1 MQDAEFG
8 PAARLRLQL
17 RLRRR
22 DWQPVTS
29 PCWRCSIERGKPVP
43 LSLHHSFTCALTK
56 GFVTCRHNLYRTMLY
71 NIIRAATRDDGYG
84 WVEALWEPLMRDVLH
99 VEPRMQNGA
108 PHKDAA
114 GARADV
120 AIIRTS
126 KDMSQQLWAVDVVGC
141 HRRKMSAAQREA
153 AAAPGGPADEKGVTA
168 RAAEVRKYDQ
178 YTSLHLIQ
186 TNEVVPWAVE
196 TGGRLGQVAT
206 DFLVTICKLIEQ
218 AHTKRHGR
226 ETPFSVTHQRAAQR
240 LSVCWQQGNARILR
254 GMQGIID
261 DQAGV
266 VGAATAGGVSLE
278 QALANARSARKQEG
292 RSRRQPTAALVPQS
306 ARPRAPAAAAE
317 QEAAAA
323 APSAHSDGDSD
334 GSAGDDDG
342 LIGLAALDQ
351 LNPAATQAGG
361 GEASHADTA
370 AGSGPGGGDRSAA
383 GDHGSGSGSASSS
396 GAGAPRNDAAR
407 KLQQQREAMDRLSS
421 SRRVRFDRRAPQA
434 APPELEPDLDE
445 DAAELETLV
454 DIQTAA
460 ELMAATHGGLPDSV
474 LLRAAAAGVNLAAGT
489 PSGSVRYAYR
499 ASRAQQP
506 EPELNE
512 RAQAT
517 TMNRVASVTGARGG
531 TTGMDPGSRQAAPPA
546 AAASGSGRLGQFM
559 PRPTAQGV
567 SAPPLAR

>member
-1 MQDAEFG
+1 V
-8 PAARLRLQL
+8 PAADRDA
-17 RLRRR
+17 RR
-22 DWQPVTS
+22 V
-29 PCWRCSIERGKPVP
+29 
-43 LSLHHSFTCALTK
+43 
-56 GFVTCRHNLYRTMLY
+56 
-71 NIIRAATRDDGYG
+71 RAARVPFAPGHPAPDVSDTLLRGSVLLLERLPAKAAP
-84 WVEALWEPLMRDVLH
+84 VEL
-99 VEPRMQNGA
+99 
-108 PHKDAA
+108 
-114 GARADV
+114 
-120 AIIRTS
+120 
-126 KDMSQQLWAVDVVGC
+126 VV
-141 HRRKMSAAQREA
+141 SIA
-153 AAAPGGPADEKGVTA
+153 AAAGYKKLSWRPKVVSEPHPLHCVT
-168 RAAEVRKYDQ
+168 
-178 YTSLHLIQ
+178 
-186 TNEVVPWAVE
+186 
-196 TGGRLGQVAT
+196 
-206 DFLVTICKLIEQ
+206 
-218 AHTKRHGR
+218 
-226 ETPFSVTHQRAAQR
+226 
-240 LSVCWQQGNARILR
+240 
-254 GMQGIID
+254 
-261 DQAGV
+261 
-266 VGAATAGGVSLE
+266 
-278 QALANARSARKQEG
+278 
-292 RSRRQPTAALVPQS
+292 
-306 ARPRAPAAAAE
+306 
-317 QEAAAA
+317 
-323 APSAHSDGDSD
+323 HSDGDSD